1 MPGKSQ
7 NRGRLTAYCHPP
19 TAYSRRSGERRG
31 SPVIL
36 ASRARVPARRGRV
49 NPAARAHVQCLRP
62 AGGVKVSGPRDLR
75 AHPRRVAA
83 KGSEDEK
90 TMGVWARLKRS
101 LRAVFG
107 GIIEKTEDPELI
119 LQQTI
124 RDMRD
129 RVPELNNSVA
139 QVMATEKLLAKNK
152 ERLETQ
158 VVDLDSKIRAS
169 GKMGRDDIAT
179 AYIGQVQQG
188 QLNLQKASQQLEH
201 ANLASKQALKARD
214 NYVLQMQRRTAEA
227 MQLINQ
233 SKQAKLQEQLA
244 QTMESFELGD
254 DASTSNEMRD
264 KIDRR
269 AAAAEAKMQLG
280 AASVDTQMQD
290 IEREAMDM
298 QLQDKLLAYKR
309 DMGLLGTGTSAP
321 APQALPAEGETT
333 SGGQNGT
340 GGGHVS

>member
-1 MPGKSQ
+1 
-7 NRGRLTAYCHPP
+7 
-19 TAYSRRSGERRG
+19 
-31 SPVIL
+31 
-36 ASRARVPARRGRV
+36 
-49 NPAARAHVQCLRP
+49 
-62 AGGVKVSGPRDLR
+62 
-75 AHPRRVAA
+75 
-83 KGSEDEK
+83 
-90 TMGVWARLKRS
+90 MGLWTRMKRS
-101 LRAVFG
+101 VRALFG
-107 GIIEKTEDPELI
+107 GIIEKTEDPELL

-129 RVPELNNSVA
+129 RVPDLNNSVA

-169 GKMGRDDIAT
+169 VKMGRDDIAT
-179 AYIGQVQQG
+179 AYIGQLQQA
-188 QLNLQKASQQLEH
+188 QLDLQKTAQQLEH

-244 QTMESFELGD
+244 QTMESFQLGD
-254 DASTSNEMRD
+254 DASTFNEMRD

-280 AASVDTQMQD
+280 AASVDTQMQE
-290 IEREAMDM
+290 IEREALDM
-298 QLQDKLLAYKR
+298 QLQDRLLEYKR
-309 DMGLLGTGTSAP
+309 DMGLLSTGSSAP
-321 APQALPAEGETT
+321 TPQALPAEGETT
-333 SGGQNGT
+333 GGGGQQNGT
-340 GGGHVS
+340 GGRSM

>member
-1 MPGKSQ
+1 
-7 NRGRLTAYCHPP
+7 
-19 TAYSRRSGERRG
+19 
-31 SPVIL
+31 
-36 ASRARVPARRGRV
+36 
-49 NPAARAHVQCLRP
+49 
-62 AGGVKVSGPRDLR
+62 
-75 AHPRRVAA
+75 
-83 KGSEDEK
+83 
-90 TMGVWARLKRS
+90 MGLWTRMKRS
-101 LRAVFG
+101 VRALFG

-169 GKMGRDDIAT
+169 VKMGRDDIAT
-179 AYIGQVQQG
+179 AYIGQLQQA
-188 QLNLQKASQQLEH
+188 QLDLQKTSQQLEH

-254 DASTSNEMRD
+254 DASTFNEMRD

-309 DMGLLGTGTSAP
+309 DMGLVGAGSSAP
-321 APQALPAEGETT
+321 TPQALPAEGETT
-333 SGGQNGT
+333 TTGGGQNGT
-340 GGGHVS
+340 GGGSR

>member
-1 MPGKSQ
+1 MG
-7 NRGRLTAYCHPP
+7 LL
-19 TAYSRRSGERRG
+19 SR
-31 SPVIL
+31 I
-36 ASRARVPARRGRV
+36 
-49 NPAARAHVQCLRP
+49 
-62 AGGVKVSGPRDLR
+62 
-75 AHPRRVAA
+75 
-83 KGSEDEK
+83 
-90 TMGVWARLKRS
+90 KRS
-101 LRAVFG
+101 MRALFG
-107 GIIEKTEDPELI
+107 GIIESTENPELI

-158 VVDLDSKIRAS
+158 VVDLDSKIKAS
-169 GKMGRDDIAT
+169 VKLGRDDIAT
-179 AYIGQVQQG
+179 AYIGQLG
-188 QLNLQKASQQLEH
+188 QAQMDLQKTGQQLEH
-201 ANLASKQALKARD
+201 ATLASAQALKARD

-244 QTMESFELGD
+244 ATMESFQIGD
-254 DASTSNEMRD
+254 DASTFNEMRD

-269 AAAAEAKMQLG
+269 AAAAEAKLQLG
-280 AASVDTQMQD
+280 SASVDNQMQD

-309 DMGLLGTGTSAP
+309 EMGLLP
-321 APQALPAEGETT
+321 AASGSGSPQALPAEGE
-333 SGGQNGT
+333 SGASRN
-340 GGGHVS
+340 

>member
-1 MPGKSQ
+1 M
-7 NRGRLTAYCHPP
+7 
-19 TAYSRRSGERRG
+19 
-31 SPVIL
+31 
-36 ASRARVPARRGRV
+36 
-49 NPAARAHVQCLRP
+49 
-62 AGGVKVSGPRDLR
+62 
-75 AHPRRVAA
+75 
-83 KGSEDEK
+83 
-90 TMGVWARLKRS
+90 KRS
-101 LRAVFG
+101 MRALFG

-169 GKMGRDDIAT
+169 VKMGRDDIAT
-179 AYIGQVQQG
+179 AYIGQLQQA
-188 QLNLQKASQQLEH
+188 QLDLQKTGQQLEH
-201 ANLASKQALKARD
+201 ATLASKQALRARD

-244 QTMESFELGD
+244 QTMESFQLGD
-254 DASTSNEMRD
+254 DASTFNEMRD

-280 AASVDTQMQD
+280 SANVDTQMQD
-290 IEREAMDM
+290 IEREALDM

-309 DMGLLGTGTSAP
+309 DMGLLGAGSGVSS
-321 APQALPAEGETT
+321 PQALPAEGET
-333 SGGQNGT
+333 SGGSQNGT
-340 GGGHVS
+340 GGGRAS